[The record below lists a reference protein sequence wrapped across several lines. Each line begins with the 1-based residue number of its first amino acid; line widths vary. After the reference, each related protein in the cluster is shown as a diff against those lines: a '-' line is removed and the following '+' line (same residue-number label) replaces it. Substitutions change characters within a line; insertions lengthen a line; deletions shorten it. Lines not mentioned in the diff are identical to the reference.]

1 MKQICQANVLFERRM
16 TNAVLAAG
24 LFFGLLTLFLV
35 SPADLPLP
43 ACTFHSITGHSC
55 MTCGMTR
62 SIHAISHGDLAASVR
77 YHLLG
82 PAALLAMLLGFVIF
96 AAQAVSGRPFAIFMS
111 RKTRSRVVIA
121 FAVVWLVYWGVRLI
135 VESVA

>member
-1 MKQICQANVLFERRM
+1 
-16 TNAVLAAG
+16 
-24 LFFGLLTLFLV
+24 
-35 SPADLPLP
+35 
-43 ACTFHSITGHSC
+43 
-55 MTCGMTR
+55 MTR
-62 SIHAISHGDLAASVR
+62 SIHAISHGDFAASVR

-82 PAALLAMLLGFVIF
+82 PAVLLAMLLGFVIF

-111 RKTRSRVVIA
+111 RKTRSQVVIA